1 MPTLA
6 LETYLLM
13 LLGMSIVGGMAIGL
27 HVWLSGKAK
36 STASPIISERSAEEL
51 QENGLQLVNQAAEI
65 LKIIRSQIAAGDR
78 FSSSLAD
85 ADKKLPMLTD
95 PDKVRMIVK
104 FLIAENAKMQQE
116 ANDLKQNLEHSQVQ
130 IEKLRTNLAEAEEVS
145 VKDSLTSVSNR
156 RGYDIAVAKAMAEA
170 STLRT
175 PLSLVICD
183 LDHFKKI
190 NDMHGHPVGDEVLK
204 IFAGILAENVRFGD
218 TVARYGGEEF
228 VVILTMTD
236 AAGAAKVAERMRTQ
250 MAARRLALARNG
262 EALGNVTASF
272 GIAQFVLGD
281 TADGLLARADAQLYE
296 AKTSGRNRIAYSS
309 KPPLAA

>member
-1 MPTLA
+1 MPSLA

-13 LLGMSIVGGMAIGL
+13 LLGMSMVGGLAIGL
-27 HVWLSGKAK
+27 HVWFSNRAK
-36 STASPIISERSAEEL
+36 STVTTVISQRSAEEL

-65 LKIIRSQIAAGDR
+65 LKVIRVQIAAGDR
-78 FSSSLAD
+78 FSSSLAE

-116 ANDLKQNLEHSQVQ
+116 ASDLKQNLEQSQVQ

-156 RGYDIAVAKAMAEA
+156 RGYDIAIAKAMAEA
-170 STLRT
+170 TALRT
-175 PLSLVICD
+175 PMSLVICD

-190 NDMHGHPVGDEVLK
+190 NDVHGHPVGDEVLK

-236 AAGAAKVAERMRTQ
+236 AAGAAKVAERMRSQ
-250 MAARRLALARNG
+250 MAARRLALTSNG
-262 EALGNVTASF
+262 ETLGSVTASF
-272 GIAQFVLGD
+272 GIAQYMHGD
-281 TADGLLARADAQLYE
+281 TAEALLARADAQLYS
-296 AKTSGRNRIAYSS
+296 AKTGGRNRISFES
-309 KPPLAA
+309 RPPLAA